1 MTTTN
6 PTLQTLHDMLSEF
19 IVKQEQVNADTQDFI
34 KEQRQF
40 KDRVD
45 GFIEKQEQ
53 FNKDTSKVLSGISND
68 LGDVKGAYARSEVLR
83 ETSLI
88 ASDMGYR
95 FFKNLSRNRIK
106 EIADKAV
113 GFDPDELESFR
124 RADVIMEADKFDRGG
139 RHYIAVEV
147 SYTVQEN
154 DVRKAIRNAQ
164 YLRKLTDRDALAAV
178 AGVDIV
184 PAAKKSVDAGDVY
197 WYEVPA
203 RDIKPE

>member
-1 MTTTN
+1 MTTPN
-6 PTLQTLHDMLSEF
+6 PTLQTLHDMLSDF
-19 IVKQEQVNADTQDFI
+19 ITTQEKVNADTQDFI

-40 KDRVD
+40 NARVD

-53 FNKDTSKVLSGISND
+53 YNERTSKILSGISND
-68 LGDVKGAYARSEVLR
+68 LGDVKGAYARNEVLR

-106 EIADKAV
+106 EIAEKAV
-113 GFDPDELESFR
+113 GFDPDELKSFR
-124 RADVIMEADKFDRGG
+124 RADVIMEADKLDRGG
-139 RHYIAVEV
+139 RHFIAVEV
-147 SYTVQEN
+147 SYTVEEN
-154 DVRKAIRNAQ
+154 DVRKAIRNAE
-164 YLRKLTDRDALAAV
+164 YLRKLTDRDAVAAV
-178 AGVDIV
+178 AGVAIV
-184 PAAKKSVDAGDVY
+184 SAAMKRVDAGDVY